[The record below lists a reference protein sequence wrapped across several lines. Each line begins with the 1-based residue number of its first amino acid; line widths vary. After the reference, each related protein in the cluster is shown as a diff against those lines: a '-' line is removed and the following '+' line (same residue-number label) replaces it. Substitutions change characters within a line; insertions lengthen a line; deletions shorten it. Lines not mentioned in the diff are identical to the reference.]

1 MYVLHTEVSNACNV
15 HRNLRVLENFIWKSR
30 VGVDCGWLW
39 GMSLC

>member
-15 HRNLRVLENFIWKSR
+15 HRNLRVLGNFIWKGR
-30 VGVDCGWLW
+30 VGVDCAWLW